1 MRLNQAFV
9 SEATGTRDRILDAA
23 ERLFAEQG
31 FYVTTLR
38 AITQAAEVNLAAVN
52 YHFGSKQALVIAVF
66 QRRLDEL
73 SSQRL
78 ARLDQAHNRHEPPVL
93 EDVLDAF
100 VYPAMALMGEQK
112 PGAHRF
118 MQLLMRAYA
127 DHDETLHG
135 AISQE
140 YGHVMR
146 RFAQAVEQAMRG
158 EWGTDT
164 APKPEQIRQ
173 HLDFLVGALTYTMA
187 DANLKNPRATASSLV
202 TFAAAGIRS
211 LPATSKKTQSIQET
225 TS

>member
-9 SEATGTRDRILDAA
+9 SESPGTRDRILDAA

-73 SSQRL
+73 SSDRL
-78 ARLDQAHNRHEPPVL
+78 ARLDRAHNRDDPPVL

-100 VYPAMALMGEQK
+100 VYPAMALMGEQTA
-112 PGAHRF
+112 GGHRF

-127 DHDETLHG
+127 DHDEALHG

-146 RFAQAVEQAMRG
+146 RFAQAIEQAIAG
-158 EWGTDT
+158 EVGNER
-164 APKPEQIRQ
+164 APKPQRIRQ

-187 DANLKNPRATASSLV
+187 DADLKNPRATASSLV

-211 LPATSKKTQSIQET
+211 LPSLSIKTQSTQET
-225 TS
+225 AS

>member
-1 MRLNQAFV
+1 MRFNQAFV
-9 SEATGTRDRILDAA
+9 SEASGTRDRILDAA

-38 AITQAAEVNLAAVN
+38 AITQAADANLAAVN

-73 SSQRL
+73 SADRL
-78 ARLDQAHNRHEPPVL
+78 ARLDQAHARHDPPVL

-100 VYPAMALMGEQK
+100 VYPAMALMGEREA
-112 PGAHRF
+112 GGHRF

-127 DHDETLHG
+127 DHDEALHG

-146 RFAQAVEQAMRG
+146 RFAQAVEQAVRG
-158 EWGTDT
+158 ETGATQ
-164 APKPEQIRQ
+164 APKSDEIRQ
-173 HLDFLVGALTYTMA
+173 YLDFLVGALTYTMA

-211 LPATSKKTQSIQET
+211 LPPTTLNIQPTQET
-225 TS
+225 AS